1 MRMGP
6 GKNLW
11 RLQWWLQTFRLG
23 QGGGGGSHPD
33 PEIRGGPKNNFV
45 SAQRASVWSKNKP
58 NPKDPSITPVT

>member
-1 MRMGP
+1 MKMGP
-6 GKNLW
+6 GK
-11 RLQWWLQTFRLG
+11 TSGDFSGGFRPLG
-23 QGGGGGSHPD
+23 QGRGGGSHPD